1 MSWIV
6 RAENMGA
13 FATLTSLTIVAD
25 AGTLIGD
32 VAPSQGTC
40 TTSGL
45 TVTCQLGVLAA
56 GSTASV
62 TLDAL
67 IDRAGPHQLTA
78 AVSTDAATVD
88 AVAANDVA
96 VLLITISPAPS
107 GSPAPSA
114 SAAQPGGG
122 LPDTAGR
129 TGAAVGVGG
138 LAAILI
144 VSLAVLGIG
153 RARRRSV

>member
-1 MSWIV
+1 V
-6 RAENMGA
+6 R
-13 FATLTSLTIVAD
+13 
-25 AGTLIGD
+25 
-32 VAPSQGTC
+32 
-40 TTSGL
+40 
-45 TVTCQLGVLAA
+45 
-56 GSTASV
+56 
-62 TLDAL
+62 
-67 IDRAGPHQLTA
+67 
-78 AVSTDAATVD
+78 
-88 AVAANDVA
+88 
-96 VLLITISPAPS
+96 LITISPAPS